1 LFKLTKNHTKFIWID
16 SCQEAFVI
24 LKQGLIS
31 SPVLSFPI
39 EEGEFILDTDAS
51 NHGIS
56 SLGAVL
62 SQKQEGEEK
71 VIAYFS
77 LEY

>member
-1 LFKLTKNHTKFIWID
+1 LSRSFCNSQT
-16 SCQEAFVI
+16 
-24 LKQGLIS
+24 GLIS

-39 EEGEFILDTDAS
+39 EEGKFILDTNAS

-56 SLGAVL
+56 SLAIL

-71 VIAYFS
+71 LIAHFLVS
-77 LEY
+77 SIK